1 MTIQKLLITTSAL
14 TFLAI
19 GATAPVNARNVV
31 GNPTPVT
38 FLRAVEL
45 PGQMLPAGDYVF
57 EQINPESSNNVV
69 LVRSKRG
76 KVQWLGLV
84 HAAER
89 RDAGKSAIQ
98 LSEAAAGEA
107 PRVLAWF
114 PTASRSGAAF
124 IY

>member
-1 MTIQKLLITTSAL
+1 MTIHKLLTTAITL
-14 TFLAI
+14 TVLAI
-19 GATAPVNARNVV
+19 SATAPVGARNVA

-38 FLRAVEL
+38 FLRAVEM

-57 EQINPESSNNVV
+57 EQINPESSNKVV
-69 LVRSKRG
+69 LVRNRRG
-76 KVQWLGLV
+76 TVQWLGLV

-89 RDAGKSAIQ
+89 RNAGNSAIQ

-114 PTASRSGAAF
+114 PTGSRSGAAF